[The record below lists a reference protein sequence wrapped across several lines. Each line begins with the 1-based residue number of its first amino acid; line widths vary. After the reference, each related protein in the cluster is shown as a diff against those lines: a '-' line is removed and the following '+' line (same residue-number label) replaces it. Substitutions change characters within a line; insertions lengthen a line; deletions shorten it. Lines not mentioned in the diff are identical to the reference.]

1 MSKPRSIIEAFLK
14 GRFSAMLVSLT
25 LLFLVSPLIPNDQ
38 VFAEKIFGVFIL
50 VVLASCLKAISHSRK
65 FFIFMVLFTLLNLGV
80 GSFEIFSEMEP
91 HNFKSMVLVGRTL
104 YFIAVFFSIM
114 RYVLDSS
121 LVTGDKICG
130 AISAYMV
137 MGIAWT
143 FVYALFYH
151 LNPESFQ
158 VPEEWVTQGINSNW
172 TMYFSF
178 TTLTTLGYGDLVPK
192 TPAAQSYAI
201 MEAACGQIF
210 LTVIIARLI
219 ALHIIHERR

>member
-1 MSKPRSIIEAFLK
+1 
-14 GRFSAMLVSLT
+14 
-25 LLFLVSPLIPNDQ
+25 
-38 VFAEKIFGVFIL
+38 
-50 VVLASCLKAISHSRK
+50 
-65 FFIFMVLFTLLNLGV
+65 MVLFTLFNLGV

-104 YFIAVFFSIM
+104 YFVAVFFSIM

-121 LVTGDKICG
+121 PVTGDKICG

-151 LNPESFQ
+151 LNPENFQ

-192 TPAAQSYAI
+192 TSLAQSYAI

-219 ALHIIHERR
+219 ALHIIHERNG